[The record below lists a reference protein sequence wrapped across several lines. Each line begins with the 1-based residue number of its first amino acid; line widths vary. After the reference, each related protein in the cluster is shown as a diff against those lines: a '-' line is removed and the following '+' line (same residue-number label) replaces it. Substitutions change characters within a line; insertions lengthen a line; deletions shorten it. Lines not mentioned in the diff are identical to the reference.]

1 VQTPFR
7 LATACTLSVVVLT
20 ASACTSA
27 PVRVEGPAAARA
39 NASVPPLNAR
49 ANPTGVRSF
58 VGRLPLAFEPNVGQA
73 DAGIRYVS
81 RAPGM
86 RVELTEQGARL
97 AATRANGH
105 ERVVSLRL
113 VGGHPAAVI
122 TAEDELPG
130 KVHYFAASDP
140 SSWRTNIA
148 TYRRIVYRNVYA
160 GTHLVFHGAEGA
172 VEFDFVVAPGAD
184 PRAIG
189 LDVTGADAVTLDGGD
204 VVLRL
209 GDDSL
214 RVHQPVVYQHTPS
227 GRVVVVGHMR
237 LDGHRLGF
245 EVGEYDRTRPLV
257 IDPVVTYST
266 YYGGSASD
274 TGFGIGVDASA
285 NIYVAL
291 GDSGGNRLIKL
302 SADGQ
307 TLLYSAV
314 LGDARPAGLV
324 VDATGNAYVLASCP
338 YPRSGI
344 TFACPTLNGLTT
356 GHAQAQGD
364 SGSYVLKFNPT
375 GSLVFGTSMGGI
387 GSVIPG
393 GIAIDAGGNIYATA
407 WDVYDGFPLT
417 RPAFA
422 TPAGAGGFH
431 TVVEAIAAD
440 TSRFLYVVEFQTG
453 NTFFAPRG
461 IAVDRAG
468 AAYVTGMI
476 TASTFPTTPGVFQ
489 PNDAGFGGGV
499 VAKIAP
505 DGSLAYA
512 TYFGNNMSATNNI
525 NPTAI
530 AADAD
535 GNAYIA
541 GWVGS
546 GPGLPTVNAIQPAMA
561 GGAKDA
567 FVARLDPTGSSL
579 VFSTYLGGSGEDAGT
594 GTVALGLDASAN
606 VYVAGT
612 TSSIDFP
619 QLNPLPLQFA
629 HAGGNFVAQ
638 LTSDG
643 SALVYS
649 TYFADSGTA
658 IYALTV
664 TATGTVYLT
673 GSATTTGYPT
683 VLPYQAAYG
692 GAGDAFIAR
701 LEPSE
706 PRVFITNPADGATVG
721 GTVWT
726 DVWVENYVGT
736 SNTVTLSV
744 GSTVVATGTATNHAT
759 LAWDSR
765 AIADGT
771 ITLTAT
777 VTDTAGHVGTRTR
790 SLVVHNG
797 TTPTLTAGFTSP
809 ADGATVSGT
818 VTIGMSAGGSSG
830 TPITFTLTVDATQVF
845 TATGTATTASFNLDT
860 STMSAGPHTLG
871 VTVRDGAGRTASASR
886 TVSVAGSSLS
896 LTASFTSPGDG
907 ATVSGTVLVGMA
919 EAGANGTP
927 ISFTLT
933 VDGSQVFTTS
943 GTAAT
948 ASFNWNTSAV
958 APGTHALG
966 LTVRDGAGRTA
977 TASRSVTVTG
987 ASPAHVYITQ
997 PGRDGATVSGTTWI
1011 VLWSDGTAAGTKTY
1025 SFSVGGG
1032 TVATTNDT
1040 SSGPISLAW
1049 DTRSVPDGAQTVTAT
1064 VRDSAGNVGVAT
1076 RSVTVSNGGT
1086 PTLAASFTSPTSGA
1100 AVSGSVSVDM
1110 SATGANGTPIAFTLT
1125 VDGTQV
1131 FATSGSAASAS
1142 FSWNTTTVGDGSHTL
1157 SLTVRDGAGRT
1168 ATATRPVSVT
1178 NTTPPPPPPG
1188 SISVFITQPRTGST
1202 VSGTVWFTIWIE
1214 NAAAGSKTYT
1224 LTEGGRTLGTTT
1236 TTSNGP
1242 VSIPWATTAADNG
1255 ARTPAV
1261 GVRDASGATG
1271 TGSTA
1276 VTVAN

>member
-1 VQTPFR
+1 MHTSFR
-7 LATACTLSVVVLT
+7 VATACTLSIAVLT
-20 ASACTSA
+20 VSACTSA
-27 PVRVEGPAAARA
+27 PVRVEGPAAASA
-39 NASVPPLNAR
+39 NASGPAVNAR
-49 ANPTGVRSF
+49 ANPTGMRSF

-73 DAGIRYVS
+73 DAGIRYVG
-81 RAPGM
+81 RVPGM
-86 RVELTEQGARL
+86 RVELTEHGVRL
-97 AATRANGH
+97 GATRATGQ

-113 VGGHPAAVI
+113 VGADPAAIVV
-122 TAEDELPG
+122 AEEELPG
-130 KVHYFAASDP
+130 KVQYFAASDP
-140 SSWRTNIA
+140 SGWRTNIP
-148 TYRRIVYRNVYA
+148 TYGRIVYRNVYA
-160 GTHLVFHGAEGA
+160 GTDLVFHGAEGA

-184 PRAIG
+184 PRAIR
-189 LDVTGADAVTLDGGD
+189 LELAGADALTLDGGD

-209 GDDSL
+209 GDDAVRL
-214 RVHQPVVYQHTPS
+214 HQPVVYQHTAS
-227 GRVVVVGHMR
+227 GRVAVVGHMR
-237 LDGHRLGF
+237 LDGHRLAF
-245 EVGEYDRTRPLV
+245 EVGDYDRARPLV

-266 YYGGSASD
+266 YYGGSGSD
-274 TGFGIGVDASA
+274 SGFGIGLDASA

-291 GDSGGNRLIKL
+291 GDSGGNRLVKL
-302 SADGQ
+302 SADGR
-307 TLLYSAV
+307 TLLYSVV
-314 LGDARPAGLV
+314 LGDARPAALV

-364 SGSYVLKFNPT
+364 AGSYVLKFDPS

-387 GSVIPG
+387 GSAIPG
-393 GIAIDAGGNIYATA
+393 SIAVDTAGNIYAAA
-407 WDVYDGFPLT
+407 WDVYGGFPLT
-417 RPAFA
+417 RSAFA

-468 AAYVTGMI
+468 AAYVTGMV
-476 TASTFPTTPGVFQ
+476 TASTFPTTSGAFQ
-489 PNDAGFGGGV
+489 PSDTGFGGGV

-505 DGSLAYA
+505 DGSLAYS
-512 TYFGNNMSATNNI
+512 TYFGNNTSATNNI

-530 AADAD
+530 AVDVD

-546 GPGLPTVNAIQPAMA
+546 GPGLPTANAIQPAMA
-561 GGAKDA
+561 GGSTDA

-579 VFSTYLGGSGEDAGT
+579 IFSTYLGGSGEDAGS
-594 GTVALGLDASAN
+594 GIVALGLDSSAN

-619 QLNPLPLQFA
+619 QLNPLPSQFA

-643 SALVYS
+643 TALVYS

-664 TATGTVYLT
+664 TSAGTVYLT
-673 GSATTTGYPT
+673 GSTTTTGYPT
-683 VLPYQAAYG
+683 VLPFQAAYG

-706 PRVFITNPADGATVG
+706 PRVFITNPVDGATVS

-736 SNTVTLSV
+736 SNTFTLSV
-744 GSTVVATGTATNHAT
+744 GGNTVAIATANNHAT
-759 LAWDSR
+759 LPWDSR
-765 AIADGT
+765 AIADGA

-777 VTDTAGHVGTRTR
+777 VTDSAGHVGTRTR
-790 SLVVHNG
+790 DLVVHNG

-809 ADGATVSGT
+809 ADGATVNGT
-818 VTIGMSAGGSSG
+818 VTIGMSAAGSSG
-830 TPITFTLTVDATQVF
+830 TPITFTLTVDATQLF

-886 TVSVAGSSLS
+886 TVSVAGSTPS

-933 VDGSQVFTTS
+933 MDGSQVFTTS

-958 APGTHALG
+958 APGTHTLG
-966 LTVRDGAGRTA
+966 LTVRDGTGRTA
-977 TASRSVTVTG
+977 TASRAVTVTG

-997 PGRDGATVSGTTWI
+997 PGSDGATVSGTTWI

-1025 SFSVGGG
+1025 SLSVGGG

-1049 DTRSVPDGAQTVTAT
+1049 DTRGVPDGAQTVTAT
-1064 VRDSAGNVGVAT
+1064 VRDSVGNVGVAT
-1076 RSVTVSNGGT
+1076 RSVTISNGGT
-1086 PTLAASFTSPTSGA
+1086 PTLAASFTSPAAGA
-1100 AVSGSVSVDM
+1100 TVSGSVSVGI
-1110 SATGANGTPIAFTLT
+1110 SATGASSTPIAFTLT

-1142 FSWNTTTVGDGSHTL
+1142 FSWNTATVADGSHTL

-1168 ATATRPVSVT
+1168 ATATRTVSVT
-1178 NTTPPPPPPG
+1178 NTPPPPPSG
-1188 SISVFITQPRTGST
+1188 AISIFITQPRNGNT

-1236 TTSNGP
+1236 TASNGP
-1242 VSIPWATTAADNG
+1242 VSIPWATTPADNG
-1255 ARTPAV
+1255 ARTPTV
-1261 GVRDASGATG
+1261 GVRDSSGV
-1271 TGSTA
+1271 TGSRSIA